1 MLARGFGFVLVLSIV
16 EVHLFF
22 DQDDNLIFK
31 LFFQVFFPTTIM
43 TTIGFGLMDEL
54 YFKLKLYDPDEHN
67 RSVIDTIPSEDP
79 FRDYRVNMSERGS
92 SQLYTKREIPAV
104 NADSLL
110 GSKDS

>member
-1 MLARGFGFVLVLSIV
+1 MARCFGFVLVLSIV
-16 EVHLFF
+16 EVYELF
-22 DQDDNLIFK
+22 DQDDSLIFK

-67 RSVIDTIPSEDP
+67 RSVIDTMPTDDP
-79 FRDYRVNMSERGS
+79 FRDFRVNISERGS
-92 SQLYTKREIPAV
+92 SQPYTKRDITAL

>member
-1 MLARGFGFVLVLSIV
+1 MARCFGFVLVLSIV
-16 EVHLFF
+16 EVHELF
-22 DQDDNLIFK
+22 DSDDNLIFK

-67 RSVIDTIPSEDP
+67 RSVIDTMPTDDP
-79 FRDYRVNMSERGS
+79 FRDFRVNISERGS
-92 SQLYTKREIPAV
+92 SQPYTKRDITAL

>member
-1 MLARGFGFVLVLSIV
+1 MARCFGFVLVLSIV
-16 EVHLFF
+16 EVYELF
-22 DQDDNLIFK
+22 DQDDSLIFK

-54 YFKLKLYDPDEHN
+54 YFKLKLYDPDELN
-67 RSVIDTIPSEDP
+67 RSVIDTMPTDDP
-79 FRDYRVNMSERGS
+79 FRDFRVNISERGS
-92 SQLYTKREIPAV
+92 SQPYTKRDITAL

>member
-1 MLARGFGFVLVLSIV
+1 MARGFGFVLVLSIV
-16 EVHLFF
+16 EVHELF
-22 DQDDNLIFK
+22 DSDDNLIFK

-67 RSVIDTIPSEDP
+67 RSVIDTMPTDDP
-79 FRDYRVNMSERGS
+79 FRDFRVNISERGS
-92 SQLYTKREIPAV
+92 SQPYTKRDITAL

>member
-1 MLARGFGFVLVLSIV
+1 MARGFGFILVLSIV
-16 EVHLFF
+16 EVHELF
-22 DQDDNLIFK
+22 DSDDNLIFK

-67 RSVIDTIPSEDP
+67 RSVIDTMPTDDP
-79 FRDYRVNMSERGS
+79 FRDFRVNISERGS
-92 SQLYTKREIPAV
+92 SQPYTKRDITAL

>member
-1 MLARGFGFVLVLSIV
+1 MARGFGFVLVLSIV
-16 EVHLFF
+16 EVYELF
-22 DQDDNLIFK
+22 DQDDSLIFK

-67 RSVIDTIPSEDP
+67 RSVIDTMPTDDP
-79 FRDYRVNMSERGS
+79 FRDFRVNMSERGS
-92 SQLYTKREIPAV
+92 SQPYTKRDITAL

>member
-1 MLARGFGFVLVLSIV
+1 MARGFGFVLVLSIV
-16 EVHLFF
+16 EVYELF
-22 DQDDNLIFK
+22 DQDDSLIFK

-67 RSVIDTIPSEDP
+67 RSVIDTMPTDDP
-79 FRDYRVNMSERGS
+79 FRDFRVNISERGS
-92 SQLYTKREIPAV
+92 SQPYTKRDITAL

>member
-1 MLARGFGFVLVLSIV
+1 MARGFGFVLVLSIV
-16 EVHLFF
+16 EVHELF
-22 DQDDNLIFK
+22 DSDDNLIFK

-54 YFKLKLYDPDEHN
+54 YFKLKLYDPDELN
-67 RSVIDTIPSEDP
+67 RSVIDTMPTDDP
-79 FRDYRVNMSERGS
+79 FRDFRVNISERGS
-92 SQLYTKREIPAV
+92 SQPYTKRDITAL

>member
-1 MLARGFGFVLVLSIV
+1 MARCFGFVLVLSIV
-16 EVHLFF
+16 EVHELF
-22 DQDDNLIFK
+22 DSDDNLIFK

-54 YFKLKLYDPDEHN
+54 YFKLKLYDPDELN
-67 RSVIDTIPSEDP
+67 RSVIDTMPTDDP
-79 FRDYRVNMSERGS
+79 FRDFRVNISERGS
-92 SQLYTKREIPAV
+92 SQPYTKRDITAL